1 MSSNHQINRTMK
13 KLILAITVAAFTL
26 GAQAGGE
33 KCCAKGKAAATAK
46 AGAECT
52 AKTAATCT
60 AGQAKCCAAGATAK
74 RVVHSPRGAEAA
86 RS

>member
-1 MSSNHQINRTMK
+1 MK
-13 KLILAITVAAFTL
+13 KIILAITVAAFTF
-26 GAQAGGE
+26 GAYAGGE
-33 KCCAKGKAAATAK
+33 KCCAKDKAAANAK

-52 AKTAATCT
+52 AKAGATCT

-74 RVVHSPRGAEAA
+74 KVVHSPRGAEAA